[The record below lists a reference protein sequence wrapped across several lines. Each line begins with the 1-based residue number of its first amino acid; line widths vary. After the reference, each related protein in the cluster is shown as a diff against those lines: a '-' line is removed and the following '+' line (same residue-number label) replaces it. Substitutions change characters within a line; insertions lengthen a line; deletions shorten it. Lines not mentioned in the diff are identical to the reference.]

1 MDDTV
6 FRRVIYRSTARN
18 GERRDDLAQILAQ
31 SRRNNGLDGV
41 SGLLWS
47 DGTRYVQLLEG
58 PPESVA
64 LTLARIVADP
74 RHEGVEII
82 SDQMVDDR
90 AFGDWSMANLPGD
103 RRDEAGERLAH
114 ILLRAPDDVRR
125 VFEALR

>member
-1 MDDTV
+1 MDDKA

-18 GERRDDLAQILAQ
+18 GESCEDLGQILTQ

-64 LTLARIVADP
+64 LTLERIYDDP

-82 SDQMVDDR
+82 SDQMVGER

-103 RRDEAGERLAH
+103 RRGEAAERLAH
-114 ILLRAPDDVRR
+114 ILSRAPDDVRR